1 MKTASDS
8 DLKSLILIR
17 HAKSSWENFDVPDFE
32 RPLNDRGRK
41 DAPTMAARMVKAGIK
56 PDILLVS
63 TAKRTRKT
71 AGFFQDAWQLPND
84 QVRYLDQLY
93 LASPGGFRQI
103 IAELGAEFRTIAII
117 SHNNGLTDFANQLT
131 DTRIDNIPTCGI
143 FAVRAKIS
151 DWKEFDQAEKEFWF
165 FDYPKKI

>member
-8 DLKSLILIR
+8 ELKSLILIR

-103 IAELGAEFRTIAII
+103 IAELGTEFRTIAII